1 MTGNGRTIKRAKVNF
16 LRRLTKNELSD
27 VEIVD
32 GNFIV
37 TKDGG
42 LYTDFEGKRVE
53 LIQSLKA
60 DEIFPINKVEIFY
73 DNLDHSDYLGYSWEL
88 ISQGRVPVGLDV
100 NDTDFN
106 EIGKLGGEKKHKL
119 TVDEMPAHTHGISTM
134 GGSELASGYSY
145 VNGGGYNNAFTQATG
160 GNQPHNNMQPYIV
173 MAFWRRVA

>member
-73 DNLDHSDYLGYSWEL
+73 DNLDHSDYL
-88 ISQGRVPVGLDV
+88 
-100 NDTDFN
+100 
-106 EIGKLGGEKKHKL
+106 
-119 TVDEMPAHTHGISTM
+119 
-134 GGSELASGYSY
+134 
-145 VNGGGYNNAFTQATG
+145 
-160 GNQPHNNMQPYIV
+160 
-173 MAFWRRVA
+173 

>member
-106 EIGKLGGEKKHKL
+106 EIGQEVYYLLHGVTAHALGRDHGVMEKVCELCKKARRIGSVLLLQLIHIEL
-119 TVDEMPAHTHGISTM
+119 RIVPAFLNSGCSTK
-134 GGSELASGYSY
+134 
-145 VNGGGYNNAFTQATG
+145 
-160 GNQPHNNMQPYIV
+160 QPNE
-173 MAFWRRVA
+173 